1 MGKKEMIELSS
12 TDRILVL
19 GDSGSGKTF
28 LATKISKSFKRVLV
42 VSSDPTEFKEFPN
55 RITTINPEATRKAL
69 SETYSKGNLLAV
81 VDDTDNF
88 FTRFENDE
96 RVRAFL
102 ILSRHRNT
110 GWIIIA
116 RRPTDLPPLV
126 FTQANKIFI
135 FQTDHPRELALY
147 DSYISP
153 GVGETIKA
161 LDRQAHNFFFY
172 NRDTRETKVMVV

>member
-1 MGKKEMIELSS
+1 M
-12 TDRILVL
+12 

-28 LATKISKSFKRVLV
+28 MATKMAKSFKRVFV
-42 VSSDPTEFKEFPN
+42 VSADPTEFQGFPN
-55 RITTINPEATRKAL
+55 RINTINPETTRKAL
-69 SETYSKGNLLAV
+69 SDTYQKGNILAV
-81 VDDTDNF
+81 IDDTDNF
-88 FTRFENDE
+88 FTRFENDD

-110 GWIIIA
+110 GWIIVA

-147 DSYISP
+147 DSYITP
-153 GVGETIKA
+153 GVGEQIKA
-161 LDRQAHNFFFY
+161 LDRQAHYCFFY
-172 NRDTRETKVMVV
+172 NRDTREEMVIVA

>member
-1 MGKKEMIELSS
+1 MENMAKIELSS

-28 LATKISKSFKRVLV
+28 LSTKIAKSFQRVLV
-42 VSSDPTEFKEFPN
+42 VSSDPTEFKGFPN
-55 RITTINPEATRKAL
+55 RINTINPETTRKAL
-69 SETYSKGNLLAV
+69 SDTYQKGNLLAV

-88 FTRFENDE
+88 FTRFENDD
-96 RVRAFL
+96 RVRTFL

-110 GWIIIA
+110 GWVIIA

-135 FQTDHPRELALY
+135 FQADHPRELALY
-147 DSYISP
+147 DSYIAP
-153 GVGETIKA
+153 GIGEQIKT
-161 LDRQAHNFFFY
+161 LSRENHQFLFY
-172 NRDTRETKVMVV
+172 NRDTRETKVMVA